1 MALVKF
7 RNKDMFPS
15 IFNDFFDRDL
25 FDLTNTSV
33 MNSTLPAVN
42 IKESKDDYLVEV
54 AVPGM
59 NKEDF
64 KIELENNFL
73 VISSEKEDK
82 KEEEGKEFTRR
93 EFSYQSF
100 KRSFSLPKTIDE
112 GKIKANYKDGVLKI
126 TLPKKEEAKEKP
138 KKLITIG

>member
-1 MALVKF
+1 MALVRF
-7 RNKDMFPS
+7 RNRDMFPS
-15 IFNDFFDRDL
+15 VFHDFFDRDL
-25 FDLTNTSV
+25 FDLTNTSF

-42 IKESKDDYLVEV
+42 IHESKNEYLVEV
-54 AVPGM
+54 AAPGM

-73 VISSEKEDK
+73 VISSEKEEK
-82 KEEEGKEFTRR
+82 KEEEGKEYTRK

-100 KRSFSLPKTIDE
+100 KRSFSLPKTIEDS
-112 GKIKANYKDGVLKI
+112 KIQARYKDGVLKI

-138 KKLITIG
+138 KKLISIG

>member
-25 FDLTNTSV
+25 FDLTNSSLT
-33 MNSTLPAVN
+33 NSTLPAVN

-54 AVPGM
+54 AAPGM
-59 NKEDF
+59 SKEDF

-100 KRSFSLPKTIDE
+100 KRSFSLPKTIDD
-112 GKIKANYKDGVLKI
+112 GKIMANYKDGVLKI

>member
-25 FDLTNTSV
+25 FDLTNTSF

-42 IKESKDDYLVEV
+42 IKESKEDYQVDV
-54 AVPGM
+54 AAPGM
-59 NKEDF
+59 NKDDF

-100 KRSFSLPKTIDE
+100 KRSFSLPKTIDD
-112 GKIKANYKDGVLKI
+112 GKIMANYKDGVLKI

>member
-7 RNKDMFPS
+7 RNKDMLPS

-25 FDLTNTSV
+25 FDLTNSSLT
-33 MNSTLPAVN
+33 NSTLPAVN
-42 IKESKDDYLVEV
+42 IKESKEDYLVEV
-54 AVPGM
+54 AAPGM

-73 VISSEKEDK
+73 VISSENEDK

-100 KRSFSLPKTIDE
+100 KRSFSLPKTIDD

-138 KKLITIG
+138 KKLIAVG

>member
-1 MALVKF
+1 
-7 RNKDMFPS
+7 MFPS

-25 FDLTNTSV
+25 FDLTNSSLT
-33 MNSTLPAVN
+33 NSTLPAVN

-54 AVPGM
+54 AAPGM

-82 KEEEGKEFTRR
+82 KEEEVKEFTRR

-100 KRSFSLPKTIDE
+100 KRSFSLPKTIDD

>member
-1 MALVKF
+1 
-7 RNKDMFPS
+7 
-15 IFNDFFDRDL
+15 
-25 FDLTNTSV
+25 

-42 IKESKDDYLVEV
+42 IKESKEDYQVEV
-54 AVPGM
+54 AAPGM
-59 NKEDF
+59 NKDDF

-100 KRSFSLPKTIDE
+100 KRSFSLPKTIEDS
-112 GKIKANYKDGVLKI
+112 KIKANYKDGVLKI

>member
-25 FDLTNTSV
+25 FDMTNTSF

-42 IKESKDDYLVEV
+42 IKESKEDYQVEV
-54 AVPGM
+54 AAPGM
-59 NKEDF
+59 NKDDF

-100 KRSFSLPKTIDE
+100 KRSFSLPKTIEDS
-112 GKIKANYKDGVLKI
+112 KIKANYKDGVLKI

>member
-25 FDLTNTSV
+25 FDLTNTSF

>member
-1 MALVKF
+1 
-7 RNKDMFPS
+7 MFPS

-25 FDLTNTSV
+25 FDLTNTSF

-54 AVPGM
+54 AAQGM
-59 NKEDF
+59 SKEDF

>member
-25 FDLTNTSV
+25 FDLTNTSF

-42 IKESKDDYLVEV
+42 IKESKEDYQVEV
-54 AVPGM
+54 AAPGM
-59 NKEDF
+59 NKDDF

-100 KRSFSLPKTIDE
+100 KRSFSLPKTIEDT
-112 GKIKANYKDGVLKI
+112 KIKANYKDGVLKI

>member
-25 FDLTNTSV
+25 FDLTNTSF

-42 IKESKDDYLVEV
+42 IKESKEDYQVDV
-54 AVPGM
+54 AAPGM
-59 NKEDF
+59 NKDDF

-100 KRSFSLPKTIDE
+100 KRSFSLPKTIDD
-112 GKIKANYKDGVLKI
+112 GKIKANYTDGVLKI

>member
-25 FDLTNTSV
+25 FDMTNTSF

-42 IKESKDDYLVEV
+42 IKESKEDYQVEV

-59 NKEDF
+59 NKDDF

-100 KRSFSLPKTIDE
+100 KRSFSLPKTIEDS
-112 GKIKANYKDGVLKI
+112 KIKANYKDGVLKI

>member
-25 FDLTNTSV
+25 FDLTNSSLT
-33 MNSTLPAVN
+33 NSTLPAVN
-42 IKESKDDYLVEV
+42 IKESKEDYLVEV
-54 AVPGM
+54 AAPGM

-73 VISSEKEDK
+73 VISSENEDK

-100 KRSFSLPKTIDE
+100 KRSFSLPKTIDD

-138 KKLITIG
+138 KKLIAVG

>member
-25 FDLTNTSV
+25 FDLTNTSLT
-33 MNSTLPAVN
+33 NSTLPAVN

-54 AVPGM
+54 AAPGM

-100 KRSFSLPKTIDE
+100 KRSFSLPKTIDD

>member
-25 FDLTNTSV
+25 FDLTNTSF

-54 AVPGM
+54 AAPGM

-64 KIELENNFL
+64 KVELENNFL

-82 KEEEGKEFTRR
+82 KEEESREFTRR

-100 KRSFSLPKTIDE
+100 KRSFSLPKTIEE
-112 GKIKANYKDGVLKI
+112 GQIEATYSDGVLKI
-126 TLPKKEEAKEKP
+126 KLPKREEAKEKP
-138 KKLITIG
+138 KRLISIN